1 MFKRISLACLAVL
14 LAATLM
20 SGRAVAFEVGFG
32 GIGIRLPDQILR
44 GRHGVAPRHRTHEH
58 KDSSGDQSKDGSDD
72 RNSGSKE
79 AGSKLD
85 AGSKPDAGSQW
96 GDTTTSAGHSADYTA
111 RAQDQGAPAIFPQL
125 AHSAVVTSVAFSPDS
140 KILASGSLD
149 QTINLWDAASGREL
163 RTLTCGSDVHAIA
176 YSPDGTLLASA
187 SGAVF
192 VGTEAVRA
200 KEFVSTENVI
210 KIWNASDGRELRTLS
225 GHTDIVAAVAFSP
238 DGKMLASGSGDATV
252 KLWDVASGRELRT
265 LSGHTDVV
273 VAVAFSPDG
282 KTLAS
287 GSFDNTIKLWD
298 VASGRELGTLAG
310 HDKGVKAIAFSP
322 NGHLLASG
330 GGEGAI
336 KLWDLARRQVHTLTG
351 HSDEITSLA
360 FSPDGRTLASGSIDK
375 TIKLW
380 NVANGRNLN
389 TLTGYLKPVFTVAFS
404 PDGKMFASGSA
415 DDTIELWDVA
425 SSNPLRNLGR
435 RTWNVTPIAVSPDG
449 KLLVSGNSHDMIEI
463 WDAASGQE
471 LRTLSGHV
479 LGGDYY
485 KIHSLAFSPDGKMLA
500 SGRDDGTVKL
510 WDAAAGRELA
520 TLSGHTRSVFS
531 VAFSPDG
538 KILAAG
544 NYNSTIKL
552 WDVASGRELR
562 TLRGHTAEVGSVAFS
577 PDGKVLASAGYDETI
592 RLWDVASGRELRTL
606 SGGHTGWIAAVAFSP
621 DGKVLASGS
630 QDHAIE
636 LWDVASG
643 RELRTLTG
651 HSQSV
656 LTVAFSPDGKMLA
669 SGSYDST
676 IKLWDV
682 ASWRE
687 LRTLSANTLA
697 IVRSITFSPD
707 GRMLASTNDDGTV
720 REWDVAS
727 GRQRVALISFYDG
740 TDYSHLAITPEG
752 FFDSSSAQ
760 AEEYLNVR
768 VGNRV
773 FGIGAY
779 REKFYR
785 PDLVK
790 LSLAGGSL
798 TRFGSI
804 GGEKLPPMV
813 ELVDLP
819 QTTTDPKLNV
829 TLRLS
834 DGGGGIGLVR
844 VFLNGSAV
852 IQDDKPGALTR
863 SYAVPLLNGP
873 NELRAVAFNA
883 DGSVQSNSATASI
896 AAHLPQAPRGT
907 LHALIVGIQEFP
919 KRPQNN
925 LTYSIADAQLFADTL
940 KKYSAPLFEKLDIK
954 LLTTAAETDKD
965 HVVQALTAMQATA
978 GPDDEFVFYVASHGL
993 VVDGEYYLI
1002 TSNVSS
1008 AATIKT
1014 EAISRQQLAGLLAN
1028 IHAAKK
1034 LVIIDTCHAEPVGD
1048 ALQQAIQSGGMTD
1061 STATTIL
1068 SRQIGSTVLA
1078 AATTDQEAL
1087 EGYKDH
1093 GLFTR
1098 VIADG
1103 LGGQAAMKGIVSNF
1117 SLADYVG
1124 AEVPPLASNL
1134 YQHEQTPTVSATG
1147 QRFPIA
1153 EVK

>member
-1 MFKRISLACLAVL
+1 MMKRISIALVVLCACL
-14 LAATLM
+14 
-20 SGRAVAFEVGFG
+20 G
-32 GIGIRLPDQILR
+32 
-44 GRHGVAPRHRTHEH
+44 
-58 KDSSGDQSKDGSDD
+58 
-72 RNSGSKE
+72 
-79 AGSKLD
+79 
-85 AGSKPDAGSQW
+85 
-96 GDTTTSAGHSADYTA
+96 TA
-111 RAQDQGAPAIFPQL
+111 RAQDQSEPAVFPQL
-125 AHSAVVTSVAFSPDS
+125 GHSQLVASVAFSPDG
-140 KILASGSLD
+140 KLLASGSD
-149 QTINLWDAASGREL
+149 DKTIKLWDVAS
-163 RTLTCGSDVHAIA
+163 
-176 YSPDGTLLASA
+176 
-187 SGAVF
+187 
-192 VGTEAVRA
+192 
-200 KEFVSTENVI
+200 
-210 KIWNASDGRELRTLS
+210 GRELRTLS
-225 GHTDIVAAVAFSP
+225 GHTDQVTSVAFSP
-238 DGKMLASGSGDATV
+238 DGKLLASGSSDNTV

-265 LSGHTDVV
+265 LSGHTD
-273 VAVAFSPDG
+273 FI
-282 KTLAS
+282 
-287 GSFDNTIKLWD
+287 N
-298 VASGRELGTLAG
+298 
-310 HDKGVKAIAFSP
+310 
-322 NGHLLASG
+322 
-330 GGEGAI
+330 
-336 KLWDLARRQVHTLTG
+336 
-351 HSDEITSLA
+351 
-360 FSPDGRTLASGSIDK
+360 
-375 TIKLW
+375 
-380 NVANGRNLN
+380 
-389 TLTGYLKPVFTVAFS
+389 
-404 PDGKMFASGSA
+404 
-415 DDTIELWDVA
+415 
-425 SSNPLRNLGR
+425 
-435 RTWNVTPIAVSPDG
+435 
-449 KLLVSGNSHDMIEI
+449 
-463 WDAASGQE
+463 
-471 LRTLSGHV
+471 
-479 LGGDYY
+479 
-485 KIHSLAFSPDGKMLA
+485 
-500 SGRDDGTVKL
+500 
-510 WDAAAGRELA
+510 
-520 TLSGHTRSVFS
+520 S

-538 KILAAG
+538 KVLASG
-544 NYNSTIKL
+544 SDDKTIKL

-562 TLRGHTAEVGSVAFS
+562 TLSGHTNWVQSVAFS
-577 PDGKVLASAGYDETI
+577 PDGKMLASGSWDNTI
-592 RLWDVASGRELRTL
+592 KLWDVASGRELRTL
-606 SGGHTGWIAAVAFSP
+606 SGHTEAVDSVDSVDSVAFSP

-630 QDHAIE
+630 GDNTVKLWDLASGRELRTLSGHTDSVFSVAFLPDGKVLASGSADNTIKLWDLASGRQLRTLSGHTDTVTSVAFSPDGKVLASGSVDDTIK

-643 RELRTLTG
+643 RELRTLSG
-651 HSQSV
+651 HTDYVFS
-656 LTVAFSPDGKMLA
+656 VAFSPDGKMLA
-669 SGSYDST
+669 SGSWDNT

-682 ASWRE
+682 ASGRE
-687 LRTLSANTLA
+687 LRTLIGHLGLVVAVA
-697 IVRSITFSPD
+697 FSPD
-707 GRMLASTNDDGTV
+707 GKALASGSQDGTTRV
-720 REWDVAS
+720 WDLSS
-727 GRQRVALISFYDG
+727 GKERVALIAFTDG
-740 TDYSHLAITPEG
+740 SYLAITPEG
-752 FFDSSSAQ
+752 FFDSSSAA
-760 AEEYLNVR
+760 AEENLNVR
-768 VGNRV
+768 VSNRV
-773 FGIGAY
+773 FGIGSY

-790 LSLAGGSL
+790 LSLAGQPL

-804 GGEKLPPMV
+804 GGEKLPPIV

-819 QTTTDPKLNV
+819 QTTTEPKLSL
-829 TLRLS
+829 TLRLI

-844 VFLNGSAV
+844 VFLNGSAI

-873 NELRAVAFNA
+873 NELRVVAFNA

-907 LHALIVGIQEFP
+907 LHAVIVGIQDFP

-925 LTYSIADAQLFADTL
+925 LTYSVADAQLFADTL
-940 KKYSAPLFEKLDIK
+940 KQYSAPLFEKLDIK

-1008 AATIKT
+1008 PATIKT

-1153 EVK
+1153 QVK